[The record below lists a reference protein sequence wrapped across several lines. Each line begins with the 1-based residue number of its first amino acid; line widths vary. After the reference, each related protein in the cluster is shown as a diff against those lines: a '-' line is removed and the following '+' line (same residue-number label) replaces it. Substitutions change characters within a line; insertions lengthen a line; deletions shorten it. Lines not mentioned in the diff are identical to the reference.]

1 MSAHFKNMRS
11 TELKKEIENAVLFA
25 LYRSPEPEF
34 LKNISRWDEVCRF
47 LISRKLAGRFFHRL
61 QNSNQSLV
69 PESVYSK
76 LKQVYQLF
84 AVKNQLFLKELER
97 IWSYLEK
104 EIDELMI
111 FKGMGLIISG
121 FYHIGERYQVDMDFL
136 VNNFPREKLR
146 SLVPE
151 LGYLSVQHSDQFWW
165 SEEHFLLKGSKGAGD
180 LFSVFLEFHW
190 DFKPI
195 NQTSGKE
202 LVEALLSN
210 QERIEREGRTYVIPT
225 AEIQFYLSAIH
236 GSALHPFDS
245 SYFWVSLMDLSTIAS
260 KVSLN
265 QSLILDLAKKQRLIE
280 HLAVMIYL
288 IGKKLG
294 VEVPIW
300 ERLQESLDQNELIEK
315 TAEKIWQAFLRPEP
329 LSLANFSL
337 LMAKTPWREKIKA
350 LKEFAGISRGEK
362 VEVENKSIT
371 APRPQLL
378 RALRRRFQLLNNKE
392 FISLVWQM
400 AKFYRKTN
408 FRPIL

>member
-69 PESVYSK
+69 PESVYSE

-121 FYHIGERYQVDMDFL
+121 FYHLGERYQVDMDFL
-136 VNNFPREKLR
+136 VNNFPREKLC
-146 SLVPE
+146 SLVQE

-195 NQTSGKE
+195 NQTSGRE

-265 QSLILDLAKKQRLIE
+265 LDLILDLAKKQRLIE

-294 VEVPIW
+294 VEVPIR

-315 TAEKIWQAFLRPEP
+315 TAEKIWQAFLSPEP